1 MDWAK
6 VDAPLAS
13 ALAGADEE
21 DELTVFVHLDL
32 ERADAATLE
41 RLGLDGAVSTASLR
55 PAEVA
60 ALTDEECIRQVR
72 LARRLRLLDDDW

>member
-13 ALAGADEE
+13 ALAAADEG
-21 DELTVFVHLDL
+21 DELSVFVHLDPEGL
-32 ERADAATLE
+32 DAATLD

-60 ALTDEECIRQVR
+60 ALTDEPGVRQVR

>member
-6 VDAPLAS
+6 VDAALAS
-13 ALAGADEE
+13 ALAGAAD
-21 DELTVFVHLDL
+21 DDQLAVFVHVDSR
-32 ERADAATLE
+32 RAGEATLK
-41 RLGLDGAVSTASLR
+41 RLGLDGAVSTATLR

-60 ALTDEECIRQVR
+60 ALTDEPCIRQIR

>member
-13 ALAGADEE
+13 ALAGATD
-21 DELTVFVHLDL
+21 DARFAVFVHVDPA
-32 ERADAATLE
+32 RADAATLD
-41 RLGLDGAVSTASLR
+41 RLGLAGPVTTASLR

-60 ALTDEECIRQVR
+60 ALTDEPCIRQVR
-72 LARRLRLLDDDW
+72 LAQRLRLLDGDW

>member
-21 DELTVFVHLDL
+21 DELSVFVHVDL
-32 ERADAATLE
+32 ERADAATLD
-41 RLGLDGAVSTASLR
+41 RLGLDGRVSTASL
-55 PAEVA
+55 PAAEVA
-60 ALTDEECIRQVR
+60 ALTDEPCVRQIR